1 MKLRFTSFNLL
12 CLYFLISLSHFS
24 LAFRH
29 SNRRL
34 STQCLTRRKEII
46 VLNVIDQIDPNS
58 AVFVDSL
65 SNGNILKD
73 VSDGFMQTFSA
84 RFIGTIIG
92 NIAAFFALKF
102 ITDFLWKKARE
113 KYDEATRPVFNKSS
127 SNQSSNSV
135 ESSSS
140 SSRSNNPDLPIPTN
154 AWLTL
159 LFCIIIDFAG
169 DASFALPGIG
179 ELEDS
184 VWAPLSAYLVANT
197 FGSSAITALDF
208 LKEVLP
214 GTDIIPVATLAW
226 IIKYKFPYS
235 EAAKFLK
242 LSPEDS
248 NSNNNNDNN
257 NNDSSRKGPPVVDVE
272 VLSELMKAR
281 EKVDK

>member
-1 MKLRFTSFNLL
+1 MKLRFTSFHLL
-12 CLYFLISLSHFS
+12 CLYYLINLSYFSSAFKHSLLKPKQS
-24 LAFRH
+24 L
-29 SNRRL
+29 
-34 STQCLTRRKEII
+34 TTRRKEII

-102 ITDFLWKKARE
+102 ITDFLWQKARE
-113 KYDEATRPVFNKSS
+113 KYDEATKPVFNKSS
-127 SNQSSNSV
+127 SNQSNNAV
-135 ESSSS
+135 EPTSSPR
-140 SSRSNNPDLPIPTN
+140 SRNPDLPIPTN

-179 ELEDS
+179 EVEDS

-235 EAAKFLK
+235 DAAKFLK
-242 LSPEDS
+242 LSPDD
-248 NSNNNNDNN
+248 SNNNNNN
-257 NNDSSRKGPPVVDVE
+257 NTNNYSSKKGPPVVDVE
-272 VLSELMKAR
+272 VLSELMKTR